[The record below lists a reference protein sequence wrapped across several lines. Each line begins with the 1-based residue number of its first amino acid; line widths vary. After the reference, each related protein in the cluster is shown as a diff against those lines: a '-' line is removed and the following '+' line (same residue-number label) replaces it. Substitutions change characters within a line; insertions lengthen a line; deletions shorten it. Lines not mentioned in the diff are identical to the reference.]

1 MFLTSEFLEKKQ
13 KYTRLKTELSTA
25 LTEHSSYLEQLET
38 TISSAEGKFT
48 SVSTVD
54 GIPNQDTLNKINELI
69 YELQIV
75 SKKIK
80 SRNDSISDGV
90 TAAETKAQHYG
101 ELYTAEKKRE
111 DDYHQEIA
119 RQTQENIRRQQEALK
134 NNKIIP
140 R

>member
-1 MFLTSEFLEKKQ
+1 MFFTSEFLEKKQ
-13 KYTRLKTELSTA
+13 KYTTLKTELSTA

-48 SVSTVD
+48 SVSTAD

-80 SRNDSISDGV
+80 SRNDSISYGV
-90 TAAETKAQHYG
+90 AAAEKKAKDYG

-111 DDYHQEIA
+111 DEYRQEIA
-119 RQTQENIRRQQEALK
+119 RKTQENIRKQQEAL
-134 NNKIIP
+134 NNNEIIP

>member
-13 KYTRLKTELSTA
+13 KYSTLKTELSTA

-38 TISSAEGKFT
+38 TISSAEGKFS
-48 SVSTVD
+48 SVSNAD

-80 SRNDSISDGV
+80 SRNDSISNGV
-90 TAAETKAQHYG
+90 AAAEKKAQHYE

-111 DDYHQEIA
+111 DDYRQEIA
-119 RQTQENIRRQQEALK
+119 RQTQENIRKQQEALK